1 MIYDKMTLQIRQ
13 GETDLSGRLLEK
25 LAKEEHCFIS
35 DLNRACDYE
44 EIIRY
49 LKGLDLSQYSL
60 EECSYAFSYIFQETL
75 LFNSYEQVDDFFKLK
90 TVKQLSQAP
99 CQSCGLE

>member
-1 MIYDKMTLQIRQ
+1 M
-13 GETDLSGRLLEK
+13 SGRLLEK

-75 LFNSYEQVDDFFKLK
+75 LFNSYEQVDDFLSS
-90 TVKQLSQAP
+90 KQKKIKSLRGKRRFP
-99 CQSCGLE
+99 RRLFIF

>member
-1 MIYDKMTLQIRQ
+1 M
-13 GETDLSGRLLEK
+13 SGRLLEK

-49 LKGLDLSQYSL
+49 LKGLDLSQYLSL
-60 EECSYAFSYIFQETL
+60 IHISEPTRH
-75 LFNSYEQVDDFFKLK
+75 
-90 TVKQLSQAP
+90 
-99 CQSCGLE
+99 

>member
-1 MIYDKMTLQIRQ
+1 M
-13 GETDLSGRLLEK
+13 SGRLLEK

-60 EECSYAFSYIFQETL
+60 EECSPTLSPIFSRKRCCLIPTNRLTIF
-75 LFNSYEQVDDFFKLK
+75 
-90 TVKQLSQAP
+90 
-99 CQSCGLE
+99 

>member
-1 MIYDKMTLQIRQ
+1 M
-13 GETDLSGRLLEK
+13 SGRLLEK

-35 DLNRACDYE
+35 DLNRTCDYE

-60 EECSYAFSYIFQETL
+60 EQCSSAGGSGASPGGFLS
-75 LFNSYEQVDDFFKLK
+75 FKRWFLQNK
-90 TVKQLSQAP
+90 NISM
-99 CQSCGLE
+99 

>member
-1 MIYDKMTLQIRQ
+1 M
-13 GETDLSGRLLEK
+13 SGRLLEK

-60 EECSYAFSYIFQETL
+60 EECSYASPIFSRKRCCLIPTNRLTIF
-75 LFNSYEQVDDFFKLK
+75 
-90 TVKQLSQAP
+90 
-99 CQSCGLE
+99 

>member
-1 MIYDKMTLQIRQ
+1 MTLQIRQ

-60 EECSYAFSYIFQETL
+60 EECSCAFSYIFQETL
-75 LFNSYEQVDDFFKLK
+75 LFNSYEQVDDFLSS
-90 TVKQLSQAP
+90 KQ
-99 CQSCGLE
+99 

>member
-1 MIYDKMTLQIRQ
+1 M
-13 GETDLSGRLLEK
+13 SGRLLEK

-49 LKGLDLSQYSL
+49 LKGLDLSQY
-60 EECSYAFSYIFQETL
+60 IFQETL
-75 LFNSYEQVDDFFKLK
+75 LFNSYEQVDDFLSS
-90 TVKQLSQAP
+90 KQ
-99 CQSCGLE
+99 

>member
-1 MIYDKMTLQIRQ
+1 M
-13 GETDLSGRLLEK
+13 SGRLLEK

-49 LKGLDLSQYSL
+49 LKGGHYGKICPAYCHIAYSRPDLL
-60 EECSYAFSYIFQETL
+60 T
-75 LFNSYEQVDDFFKLK
+75 
-90 TVKQLSQAP
+90 
-99 CQSCGLE
+99 G

>member
-13 GETDLSGRLLEK
+13 GGNRYVRKAIGK

-75 LFNSYEQVDDFFKLK
+75 LFNSYEQVDDFLSS
-90 TVKQLSQAP
+90 KQ
-99 CQSCGLE
+99 